1 MRFRV
6 RSASVFRMAR
16 VVQSVVI
23 GAMLCLLLAG
33 CQNRD
38 EIKRY
43 TVKKLPHSKREAVAE
58 MPPRGAMPPGH
69 GQALNERML
78 AAIAPQGRTFWI
90 FKLMGSKDAAAEQM
104 EEFLSLVQSLKFS
117 DDETATPEWTLPEG
131 WTERKDVE
139 PGTTRF
145 ATLTVKADGEEMSV
159 SVTRLPFP
167 PGRPTDGV
175 PLMIVNLWCEQLGL
189 PEKKESDL
197 TAEEQPKGAEVQ
209 QLEVAGKQI
218 TLVNFLAAEKSAPP
232 TPVATRG
239 QPKWT
244 VPEGWKEVAGNEFSL
259 AAFAVTE
266 GKMSVK
272 TTVSRAG
279 GDLLQNLNR
288 WRGQL
293 GLESWSKEEMQK
305 SAKILSVSGSDGTL
319 VDLVGTDA
327 KSKKPSCTIGV
338 IIPRGE
344 SAWFFKLTGDVE
356 LAQREK
362 ANFEAFVQSVK
373 FE

>member
-6 RSASVFRMAR
+6 RSASVFCTAR
-16 VVQSVVI
+16 AAQSVAL
-23 GAMLCLLLAG
+23 GATLCLLLTG

-43 TVKKLPHSKREAVAE
+43 TVKKLPHSKREVVE
-58 MPPRGAMPPGH
+58 MPPRGRMPAGH
-69 GQALNERML
+69 GQAANERML
-78 AAIAPQGRTFWI
+78 AAIAPRGHTFWV
-90 FKLMGSKDAAAEQM
+90 FKLMGPKDAAGDQM
-104 EEFLSLVQSLKFS
+104 ENFLSLVQSLKFS
-117 DDETATPEWTLPEG
+117 DDEDSPPEWTLPEG
-131 WTERKDVE
+131 WSEQKDAE
-139 PGTTRF
+139 SGTRF
-145 ATLTVKADGEEMSV
+145 ATLTVKGEKDEMAV
-159 SVTRLPFP
+159 AVTRLPFP
-167 PGRPTDGV
+167 PDRPTEGV

-189 PEKKESDL
+189 AEKTEADL
-197 TAEEQPKGAEVQ
+197 KAEEQPKGAEVQ
-209 QLEVAGKQI
+209 QLEVGGTKI
-218 TLVNFLAAEKSAPP
+218 TLVNFVAAESPASQA
-232 TPVATRG
+232 PVASRG

-244 VPEGWKEVAGNEFSL
+244 VPEGWKEAPGNEFSL
-259 AAFAVTE
+259 AAFAVSD

-293 GLESWSKEEMQK
+293 GLDPWSSDEMK
-305 SAKILSVSGSDGTL
+305 MSAKVLSVDGSDGTL

-327 KSKKPSCTIGV
+327 KSNKPSCTIGV
-338 IIPRGE
+338 IVPRGD